1 MDLVNLI
8 VPLRLSCLTTSGWPM
23 IIPLWFKFLND
34 RFYCATQQ
42 NAKIISYLKKDAR
55 SFLSLTLLLN
65 LLYLSLKLYFKFHL
79 KFYS

>member
-1 MDLVNLI
+1 MSNNVRDKKDLLNLV

-42 NAKIISYLKKDAR
+42 NAKIISYLKKMLDV
-55 SFLSLTLLLN
+55 LLK
-65 LLYLSLKLYFKFHL
+65 SHRKIHHTEE
-79 KFYS
+79 